1 MHTDLY
7 KVNLRSLSEGD
18 HELHWVLGD
27 DYFQHLGAEDFTSG
41 EVYVDVYIHHIGGVF
56 SLELEYDG
64 YVGTTCDR
72 CLDPLELDVYTE
84 RELVVK
90 FGDEHRE
97 ESEKL
102 LIIPEQ
108 DGVLDLTWTMYED
121 VVLSLPMQRMHEEGE
136 CNEDMMRAY
145 SKVAADEPQP
155 QQQEIIRDE
164 DGIDERW
171 AALKQLKQE

>member
-41 EVYVDVYIHHIGGVF
+41 EVYVDVYIHYIGGVF

-84 RELVVK
+84 TSIARRV
-90 FGDEHRE
+90 R
-97 ESEKL
+97 S
-102 LIIPEQ
+102 
-108 DGVLDLTWTMYED
+108 
-121 VVLSLPMQRMHEEGE
+121 S
-136 CNEDMMRAY
+136 
-145 SKVAADEPQP
+145 
-155 QQQEIIRDE
+155 
-164 DGIDERW
+164 
-171 AALKQLKQE
+171 